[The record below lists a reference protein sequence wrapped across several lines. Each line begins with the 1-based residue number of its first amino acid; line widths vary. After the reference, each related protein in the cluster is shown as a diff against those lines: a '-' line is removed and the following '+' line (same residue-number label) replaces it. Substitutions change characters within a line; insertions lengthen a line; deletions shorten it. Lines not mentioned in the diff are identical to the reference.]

1 MSNDPNSNPKKS
13 MKSQNVQFEGGY
25 DNSSEGEYDFEG
37 GSGARRRTGSRNPEA
52 NAGQQYQQL
61 SGGDTARGLINDNM
75 NAQPYSGR
83 SSQN

>member
-52 NAGQQYQQL
+52 NAGQ
-61 SGGDTARGLINDNM
+61 
-75 NAQPYSGR
+75 
-83 SSQN
+83 